1 MIAYDLDGT
10 LCTETPARWWERPL
24 FWLFGDAW
32 GRVRKAWETPILKP
46 EGEYIIIT
54 SRVGVGRHLLRT
66 LKWLGSHGYSPEGVF
81 MMDYQCK
88 GYIAK
93 YKAAVCKD
101 LEVTKY
107 YENGPKIAE
116 YLRQEVPGMEVV
128 EV

>member
-32 GRVRKAWETPILKP
+32 GRVRKAWEKPILIP

-54 SRVGVGRHLLRT
+54 SRVVTIGHWYRT
-66 LKWLGSHGYSPEGVF
+66 LKWLKKYGYQYAALIMKQPCNVQE
-81 MMDYQCK
+81 DTE
-88 GYIAK
+88 
-93 YKAAVCKD
+93 YKASQCGGWM
-101 LEVTKY
+101 VTTY
-107 YENGPKIAE
+107 YENDPKIAE